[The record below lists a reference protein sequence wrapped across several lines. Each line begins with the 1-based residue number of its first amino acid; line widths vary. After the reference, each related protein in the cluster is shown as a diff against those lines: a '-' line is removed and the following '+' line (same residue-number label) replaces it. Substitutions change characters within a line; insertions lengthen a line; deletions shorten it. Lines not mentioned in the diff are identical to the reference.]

1 MEANVKKNN
10 IKKQLKVI
18 LLGESG
24 VGKTNIISRYV
35 NDLFLAKSLSTIG
48 STYIEKELKRN
59 NITYK
64 LHIWDTSGQERYH
77 SITKLFLQNSDIVLL
92 VYSIDN
98 NQSFTNLDY
107 WYKEVN
113 NLCGNNFILG
123 IAGNKYDLFDD
134 DNIKRVPD
142 EEGEKYA
149 EEKKAI
155 FKLISAKQ
163 DKKGI
168 DSLFDKL
175 LDEYITKNYSNI
187 NESNENDKI
196 NIQNNHN
203 ISGQKKKEKILL
215 KY

>member
-1 MEANVKKNN
+1 MSSDPEP
-10 IKKQLKVI
+10 IKVV

-92 VYSIDN
+92 VYSIEN
-98 NQSFTNLDY
+98 IQSFNNLDY

-113 NLCGNNFILG
+113 NLCGDNFILG

-134 DNIKRVPD
+134 DSIERVPD
-142 EEGEKYA
+142 EEAMKYA
-149 EEKKAI
+149 KEKNAI

-175 LDEYITKNYSNI
+175 LDAYINKNCSNNI
-187 NESNENDKI
+187 ESNEKNII
-196 NIQNNHN
+196 NIQKGGGV
-203 ISGQKKKEKILL
+203 IEQKKKCC
-215 KY
+215 

>member
-35 NDLFLAKSLSTIG
+35 KDLFQAKSLSTIG

-203 ISGQKKKEKILL
+203 ISGQKKKK
-215 KY
+215 KFC

>member
-203 ISGQKKKEKILL
+203 ISGQKKKK
-215 KY
+215 KFC

>member
-1 MEANVKKNN
+1 MEANVKKKNN

-92 VYSIDN
+92 AYSIDN

-203 ISGQKKKEKILL
+203 ISGQKKKK
-215 KY
+215 KFC

>member
-1 MEANVKKNN
+1 METNVKKN
-10 IKKQLKVI
+10 KKQLKVI

-35 NDLFLAKSLSTIG
+35 KDLFLPKSFSTIG
-48 STYIEKELKRN
+48 STYIEKDLKKDN
-59 NITYK
+59 DTYK

-77 SITKLFLQNSDIVLL
+77 SITKLFLKESHIVLL

-98 NQSFTNLDY
+98 IKSFTSLDY

-113 NLCGNNFILG
+113 NLCGDNFILG

-134 DNIKRVPD
+134 DEIKKVSD
-142 EEGEKYA
+142 EEAMKYA
-149 EEKKAI
+149 EEKNAI

-168 DSLFDKL
+168 DSLFDQL
-175 LDEYITKNYSNI
+175 FDAYIKKNRSNNI
-187 NESNENDKI
+187 ENNEKDII
-196 NIQNNHN
+196 NIQNDSGK
-203 ISGQKKKEKILL
+203 IGQKKKKRC
-215 KY
+215 

>member
-92 VYSIDN
+92 VYSIDS

-107 WYKEVN
+107 WYKEVT

-134 DNIKRVPD
+134 DDSIKRVPD

-168 DSLFDKL
+168 DSLFDEL

-187 NESNENDKI
+187 NERNENDKI
-196 NIQNNHN
+196 NIQNKHN
-203 ISGQKKKEKILL
+203 IKGQKKKK
-215 KY
+215 KFC

>member
-92 VYSIDN
+92 AYSIDN

-175 LDEYITKNYSNI
+175 LDEYIRQNHSNI

-203 ISGQKKKEKILL
+203 ISGQKKKK
-215 KY
+215 KFC

>member
-1 MEANVKKNN
+1 MEANTSKNI

-59 NITYK
+59 NIIYK

-123 IAGNKYDLFDD
+123 IVGNKYDLFDD
-134 DNIKRVPD
+134 DSITKVPD

-149 EEKKAI
+149 KERKAV

-175 LDEYITKNYSNI
+175 LDEYISKNNLKT
-187 NESNENDKI
+187 NESNENNKI
-196 NIQNNHN
+196 TIENNNNIK
-203 ISGQKKKEKILL
+203 QKKKNKCC
-215 KY
+215 

>member
-203 ISGQKKKEKILL
+203 IKGQKKKK
-215 KY
+215 KFC